1 MKRSTKMFFLS
12 SVAVATLLTSV
23 YGVAHAQEPAISP
36 TGTRLDVS
44 AQSAIQA
51 SPDIATLQIG
61 VVTKAATA
69 EQARKENAQKMNTA
83 FAILKEKNID
93 AKDYQ
98 TTGVNLSPDYVYE
111 KEKAPR
117 IAGYQAV
124 NNLNVKLRDL
134 DKVSDV
140 IDALVA
146 KGVNQINGPNF
157 NVDKPETF
165 LNKARQDAMK
175 KADDRARVYAQA
187 TGLRVQ
193 RIVSISENANMA
205 MPRPYMMKAA
215 MAADTVSMESTPV
228 APGQI
233 DLDVTVNV
241 VYELNK

>member
-1 MKRSTKMFFLS
+1 MTRMTRTLLLST
-12 SVAVATLLTSV
+12 AVALVTLGLNPV
-23 YGVAHAQEPAISP
+23 QAQESPISP
-36 TGTRLDVS
+36 NGTRLDLS

-51 SPDIATLQIG
+51 SPDIATLQVG

-69 EQARKENAQKMNTA
+69 EQARKENAQKMNAA
-83 FAILKEKNID
+83 FAILKDKNID
-93 AKDYQ
+93 PKDYQ
-98 TTGVNLSPDYVYE
+98 TTGLNLNPDYVYE
-111 KEKAPR
+111 KDKAPR
-117 IAGYQAV
+117 IAGYQAT
-124 NNLNVKLRDL
+124 NNLTVKLHDL

-175 KADDRARVYAQA
+175 KADERARVYAQA

-193 RIVSISENANMA
+193 RIVSISENSNIG

-215 MAADTVSMESTPV
+215 MANEMASGDATPL
-228 APGQI
+228 APGQV

-241 VYELNK
+241 TYELAK